1 MTKVIYDKDLS
12 VISRL
17 VMVCLLLEDKDS
29 IDISIDE
36 LAEMVNCSRK
46 TIIKAMKELEDKK
59 YIEKIRR
66 GQGKNNIYN
75 IIKGE
80 K

>member
-1 MTKVIYDKDLS
+1 MSKVIYDKDLS

-17 VMVCLLLEDKDS
+17 VMVCLLLEDK
-29 IDISIDE
+29 
-36 LAEMVNCSRK
+36 
-46 TIIKAMKELEDKK
+46 K

-75 IIKGE
+75 IIIGE

>member
-17 VMVCLLLEDKDS
+17 VMVCLLSEDKDS

-36 LAEMVNCSRK
+36 LSEMVNCSRK

>member
-1 MTKVIYDKDLS
+1 
-12 VISRL
+12 
-17 VMVCLLLEDKDS
+17 
-29 IDISIDE
+29 
-36 LAEMVNCSRK
+36 MVNCSRK

>member
-29 IDISIDE
+29 IDI
-36 LAEMVNCSRK
+36 
-46 TIIKAMKELEDKK
+46 
-59 YIEKIRR
+59 
-66 GQGKNNIYN
+66 
-75 IIKGE
+75 
-80 K
+80 